1 MKKLKLFTDSSVN
14 PIDKIGFGA
23 YLLCDEDSSNDCTL
37 ENLNKKIKTKMFE
50 NTSSTKLEL
59 QTFLW
64 ALSNVEDH
72 ITHIDVYTDC
82 QNMTTLPLRREKLE
96 KTEYR
101 SKNGKLKNK
110 HELYKEFYRLIDKY
124 NIEFIKVKGHK
135 KSSLKDHI
143 DKIFNLVDKESRH
156 QLRVFMNTKDS
167 SFKVKRFKDEDLIE
181 IQNYIEEALVHNSE
195 VSFQVLNPDFY
206 DSIYSG
212 TVLDIFNKKY
222 VHRSYKVW
230 NDLANILKCKILTPR
245 FVDKNFVQITYKKLN
260 ENISFHKNEDSKEKY
275 GITSEFSKINKNEEI
290 SFIYYYIQALKNISF
305 EKRVRVLN
313 LGVNDASEIDVLR
326 KIDKDF
332 KNKDIVGID
341 YSKSAIDFAKQKYKD
356 FPNVSFYEADI
367 KNLETLNLGTFDLI
381 ITIGT
386 LQSTNLNFNETFM
399 KIVQNY
405 LNKDGAMILGFPNS
419 RWIDGELIYGAMI
432 KNYNFSEMSNL
443 YKDVV
448 FCKKYL
454 QQKKFRTMIT
464 GKEYIFLSAT
474 SIKKDS

>member
-23 YLLCDEDSSNDCTL
+23 YLLCDEDSLNDCTL

-64 ALSNVEDH
+64 ALSNVEDY

-167 SFKVKRFKDEDLIE
+167 SLKVKRFKDEDLIE
-181 IQNYIEEALVHNSE
+181 IQNYIEEALVDNTE

-245 FVDKNFVQITYKKLN
+245 FVDKNFVQITYKK
-260 ENISFHKNEDSKEKY
+260 
-275 GITSEFSKINKNEEI
+275 
-290 SFIYYYIQALKNISF
+290 
-305 EKRVRVLN
+305 
-313 LGVNDASEIDVLR
+313 
-326 KIDKDF
+326 
-332 KNKDIVGID
+332 
-341 YSKSAIDFAKQKYKD
+341 
-356 FPNVSFYEADI
+356 
-367 KNLETLNLGTFDLI
+367 
-381 ITIGT
+381 
-386 LQSTNLNFNETFM
+386 
-399 KIVQNY
+399 
-405 LNKDGAMILGFPNS
+405 
-419 RWIDGELIYGAMI
+419 
-432 KNYNFSEMSNL
+432 
-443 YKDVV
+443 
-448 FCKKYL
+448 
-454 QQKKFRTMIT
+454 
-464 GKEYIFLSAT
+464 
-474 SIKKDS
+474 